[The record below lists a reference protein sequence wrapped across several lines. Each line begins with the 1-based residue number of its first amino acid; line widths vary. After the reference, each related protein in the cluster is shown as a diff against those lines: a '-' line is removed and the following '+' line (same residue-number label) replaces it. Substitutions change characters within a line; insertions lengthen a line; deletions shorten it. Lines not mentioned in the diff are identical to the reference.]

1 MNIFY
6 ILMFVQ
12 FIIELSQAYWMIFSQ
27 ILFLFP
33 NSTIKLNIKGK
44 MSTIF
49 LLFLI
54 FWNFRGVPEFLVKC
68 NRSQEHGNIQ
78 VQRKCK
84 LCEKLDLNKF

>member
-6 ILMFVQ
+6 ILIFVQ

-49 LLFLI
+49 DFL
-54 FWNFRGVPEFLVKC
+54 NFRGVPEFLVKC

-84 LCEKLDLNKF
+84 LCENWT